1 MIELEQIEINHTK
14 VPYYSSYVYVE
25 EIEMSQEVK
34 RNLLGQIKT
43 FPPYWFIPVITI
55 QWNFLTHKEYQD
67 LMNLVRHPGFTM
79 RYLDTNDGTVK
90 YGTFYCSTRTYNEMV
105 AKTATLKGYEGI
117 VLKFICTNVPVGE

>member
-1 MIELEQIEINHTK
+1 MIELEQIEINGTK

-55 QWNFLTHKEYQD
+55 QWNFLTHSEYQE

-79 RYLDTNDGTVK
+79 KYLDTNDGLMK
-90 YGTFYCSTRTYNEMV
+90 YGTFYCSARTYNEMV
-105 AKTATLKGYEGI
+105 AKSCTLQGYENI
-117 VLKFICTNVPVGE
+117 VLKFICTNVPVGQ